1 MFIKITSALEAS
13 WRGIKILLYSFY
25 NPKNLTA
32 VALATLASF
41 VLGWLWHG
49 PLFGNA
55 WAREMKMDRSVKP
68 DPKVM
73 IKGLILTIIGNFFM
87 AYVLAHDVY
96 AWSLV
101 PGIGNMKE
109 GFSIPFQTAFFLWL
123 GYYVPTHIGAT
134 IWENK
139 SWKLTTINLGYHFTS
154 LLIAAIIITKM

>member
-1 MFIKITSALEAS
+1 MCRESVFGNI
-13 WRGIKILLYSFY
+13 RFY
-25 NPKNLTA
+25 LIFPLQLNAMNIPINLTA

-49 PLFGNA
+49 PLFGKA
-55 WAREMKMDRSVKP
+55 WGREMKMDPSARP
-68 DPKVM
+68 DPRVM
-73 IKGLILTIIGNFFM
+73 IKGLILTIVGNFFM

-109 GFSIPFQTAFFLWL
+109 GFSIPLQTAFFLWL
-123 GYYVPTHIGAT
+123 GYFVPTHIGAT

-139 SWKLTTINLGYHFTS
+139 SWKLTAINLGYHFTS